1 MSDKNKTLYEER
13 LKRVNDAVNL
23 KEPDR
28 VPLAPMYE
36 AFPFLYAGYTMAEVN
51 YDTSKAKDAIRKYLN
66 HFQPDMAWSYDSFFC
81 GQMPML
87 DLVGIK
93 WLQWAGRKG
102 SNVSDRSI
110 FQYEEKEYL
119 KADEYPEFLSDMSG
133 WILRKYLPR
142 SFKIFECL
150 EKVDFRSMTGYGFMP
165 GTMQFADPAVA
176 ECFKMMGEAAQ
187 KYIQWH
193 NEHAEFEK
201 EIVEMG
207 FVQQKQATTTAAF
220 DNLSDCLRGTVGTM
234 MDMLEQPENVIRA
247 VEAFYPGTLYG
258 ALAQAKY
265 SNGRFVFMPLHK
277 GMDTFLSDEQYR
289 KFYWD
294 TLLRL
299 VNGLVDAGLTPWI
312 YTEGPY
318 NSRIECLMDV
328 PKGKC
333 WIHFQEADMR
343 RAKKLLGNVAC
354 LSGGVSSP
362 MLMFGTKEEVV
373 AKTKENIDILAPG
386 GGYIFDLSDTM
397 EDCKPEL
404 VEAMFETVRTY
415 GVYK

>member
-1 MSDKNKTLYEER
+1 MSNDNKALYEER
-13 LKRVNDAVNL
+13 LKRINDAVNL

-28 VPLAPMYE
+28 VPIAPMYMT
-36 AFPFLYAGYTMAEVN
+36 FPFLYAGYTMAEVN
-51 YDTSKAKDAIRKYLN
+51 YDVPKAKDALRKYLN
-66 HFQPDMAWSYDSFFC
+66 YFQPDMACSYTNVFS
-81 GQMPML
+81 GQMPLL
-87 DLVGIK
+87 DMVGIK
-93 WLQWAGRKG
+93 WLQWAGQKG
-102 SNVSDRSI
+102 SMVPDRSI
-110 FQYEEKEYL
+110 FQYVEKEYL
-119 KADEYPEFLSDMSG
+119 EADEYPEFLSDMSG

-142 SFKIFECL
+142 SFKTFECF
-150 EKVDFRSMTGYGFMP
+150 EKVDFRLLMGYGFMA
-165 GTMQFADPAVA
+165 GTMQFANPAIA
-176 ECFKMMGEAAQ
+176 ECFKVMGEAAH
-187 KYIQWH
+187 KYIQYST
-193 NEHAEFEK
+193 ELAEFER

-207 FVQQKQATTTAAF
+207 FVQEIQGVITTAF
-220 DNLSDCLRGTVGTM
+220 DVLSDCLRGTEGTM
-234 MDMLEQPENVIRA
+234 MDLLEQPENVIRA
-247 VEAFYPGTLYG
+247 VETFYPGTLYG
-258 ALAQAKY
+258 ALAQAEH
-265 SNGRFVFMPLHK
+265 SNGRFVFIPLHK

-318 NSRIECLMDV
+318 NSRVECLMDV

-333 WIHFQEADMR
+333 WIHFEEADMR
-343 RAKKLLGNVAC
+343 RVKKLLGNVAC
-354 LSGGVSSP
+354 LSGGVKSP
-362 MLMFGTKEEVV
+362 MLMFGTKEEVI

-404 VEAMFETVRTY
+404 VEAMFETVKTY